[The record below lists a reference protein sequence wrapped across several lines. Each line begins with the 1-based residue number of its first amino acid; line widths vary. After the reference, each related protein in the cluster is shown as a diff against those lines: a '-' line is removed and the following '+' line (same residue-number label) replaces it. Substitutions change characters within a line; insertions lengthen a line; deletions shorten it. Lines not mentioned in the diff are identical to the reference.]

1 MIFLVYAV
9 VLRFGSAINIRDLP
23 LLQQLSCLRLNL
35 NLNLRHVVYPMIDVA
50 LLLLGVE
57 IRHTPNNSSWND
69 LSIAHKVWFFDA
81 HEQHE
86 HET

>member
-1 MIFLVYAV
+1 MFFLVYAV

-50 LLLLGVE
+50 L
-57 IRHTPNNSSWND
+57 HTFRSRN
-69 LSIAHKVWFFDA
+69 
-81 HEQHE
+81 
-86 HET
+86 